1 MRKFAVVVVIGL
13 SACVDPLAVDPISGI
28 ELMKGSGAAAVAA
41 DGSRSFRYAFP
52 PQAGTDRAHHEAMI
66 AQWAAAPDGCPRG
79 YTISKVEIIQG
90 MTVYSG
96 PCR

>member
-1 MRKFAVVVVIGL
+1 MRKFAAVAVIGL
-13 SACVDPLAVDPISGI
+13 SACVDPLAVDPTSGI

-66 AQWAAAPDGCPRG
+66 AQWAAGADGCPRG
-79 YTISKVEIIQG
+79 YSITKIEPVMG
-90 MTVYSG
+90 GLVYSG